1 MGEIRI
7 MNRRGNKNRFPSN
20 TTIQS
25 TETANTTQTLPETPS
40 TPIQIQE
47 DIKMMTK
54 MTYDEIKNALAA
66 GKVFSRV
73 GKNKSR
79 TEVRMFKNE
88 PVRRYI
94 YENGDSTEWAA
105 TSLNTMPKFEWE
117 VSDMEEL
124 PPEELKAPVIKQVQ
138 LGDGTSTVVTEY
150 VPISE
155 APVVIDPFA
164 IPLDKDNDTPEPE
177 PEPTPEPE
185 PVPETDNM
193 PNPEP
198 EAEEPEEA
206 AKFNTATDIPGCL
219 YYSKELF
226 DAQRMI
232 YILMNPERN
241 LYAVDINNPFCIYR
255 YNFKHKRFERG
266 NHWFPDDNWETTVD
280 INRLLNTEFRLLS
293 CPLDWKEAVDEI
305 RGCNGRTAVCV
316 STGTKIVNRRMKIC
330 FDDGLT
336 REDMDCYWTVY

>member
-7 MNRRGNKNRFPSN
+7 VNRRGNKSRFPS
-20 TTIQS
+20 S
-25 TETANTTQTLPETPS
+25 TETTNTTETIPETPS

-54 MTYDEIKNALAA
+54 MTYEEIKNALAA

-94 YENGDSTEWAA
+94 YENGDTTEWAA

-117 VSDMEEL
+117 VFDMEEL

-164 IPLDKDNDTPEPE
+164 IPISKDNDAPE
-177 PEPTPEPE
+177 PEPTPE
-185 PVPETDNM
+185 TDNM
-193 PNPEP
+193 PEP
-198 EAEEPEEA
+198 EVEESQPEETAKNDA
-206 AKFNTATDIPGCL
+206 ARNIPGCL
-219 YYSKELF
+219 HYPTTLYNAHQMLH
-226 DAQRMI
+226 
-232 YILMNPERN
+232 ILMDPARHQ
-241 LYAVDINNPFCIYR
+241 YAVDINDLFRIYR
-255 YNFKHKRFERG
+255 YNSEHKRFECR
-266 NHWFPDDNWETTVD
+266 NHWYPDENWETTVD
-280 INRLLNTEFRLLS
+280 INKILNTEFRILS
-293 CPLDWKEAVDEI
+293 CPLDWKEAVDKI
-305 RGCNGRTAVCV
+305 KGCNGKVAVCV
-316 STGTKIVNRRMKIC
+316 STGTRIVNRRMKLC

-336 REDMDCYWTVY
+336 SEDMNCYWTVL

>member
-7 MNRRGNKNRFPSN
+7 VNRRGNKSRFPS
-20 TTIQS
+20 S
-25 TETANTTQTLPETPS
+25 TETTNTTETIPETPS

-164 IPLDKDNDTPEPE
+164 IPLDKDNDTHE

-198 EAEEPEEA
+198 EKSQPQEVSRIDA
-206 AKFNTATDIPGCL
+206 AKNICGGMYYPATQYNLHQMLD
-219 YYSKELF
+219 
-226 DAQRMI
+226 
-232 YILMNPERN
+232 ILMDPDHYV
-241 LYAVDINNPFCIYR
+241 YAVDVNNPFQIFR
-255 YNFKHKRFERG
+255 YNSDHKRIERG
-266 NHWFPDDNWETTVD
+266 NYWYPDDNWETTVD
-280 INRLLNTEFRLLS
+280 VNGLINTKFRILTLA
-293 CPLDWKEAVDEI
+293 LDWKEAVDQI
-305 RGCNGRTAVCV
+305 AGCNGMVAVCV
-316 STGTKIVNRRMKIC
+316 STGTRIVNRRMKLC

-336 REDMDCYWTVY
+336 REDMNCYWTVL

>member
-47 DIKMMTK
+47 DIKMMTR
-54 MTYDEIKNALAA
+54 MTYDEIKNALTA

-94 YENGDSTEWAA
+94 YENGDTTEWAA

-164 IPLDKDNDTPEPE
+164 ITLDKGNDTPEPE
-177 PEPTPEPE
+177 PIPETNTMPHPEPE
-185 PVPETDNM
+185 VQEGQ
-193 PNPEP
+193 
-198 EAEEPEEA
+198 PEEA
-206 AKFNTATDIPGCL
+206 AKFNVAKDIPGCL
-219 YYSKELF
+219 HFPSTLYN
-226 DAQRMI
+226 AQQMLH
-232 YILMNPERN
+232 ILMDPARHQ
-241 LYAVDINNPFCIYR
+241 YAVDVNDPFCTYR
-255 YNFKHKRFERG
+255 YDSEHKRFECG
-266 NHWFPDDNWETTVD
+266 NHWYPDDNWETTVD
-280 INRLLNTEFRLLS
+280 INRLLNTEFRILS
-293 CPLDWKEAVDEI
+293 RPLDWKDAVDEI
-305 RGCNGRTAVCV
+305 RGCNGMIAVCV
-316 STGTKIVNRRMKIC
+316 STGTRIVNRRMKLC
-330 FDDGLT
+330 FDDGLPVD
-336 REDMDCYWTVY
+336 DMGCFWIVY

>member
-7 MNRRGNKNRFPSN
+7 VNRRGNKSRFPS
-20 TTIQS
+20 S
-25 TETANTTQTLPETPS
+25 TETTNTTETIPETPS

-54 MTYDEIKNALAA
+54 MTYEEIKNALAA

-94 YENGDSTEWAA
+94 YENGDTTEWAA

-117 VSDMEEL
+117 VFDMEEL

-164 IPLDKDNDTPEPE
+164 IPISKDNDV
-177 PEPTPEPE
+177 PEPE

-193 PNPEP
+193 PEP
-198 EAEEPEEA
+198 EVEESQPEEV
-206 AKFNTATDIPGCL
+206 AKNDAVKTIPGGMYYPSTL
-219 YYSKELF
+219 YNAHQMLN
-226 DAQRMI
+226 A
-232 YILMNPERN
+232 LMDPDRYQ
-241 LYAVDINNPFCIYR
+241 YAVDVNHPFRIYR
-255 YNFKHKRFERG
+255 YNSEHKRFECG
-266 NHWFPDDNWETTVD
+266 NCWYPDDKWETTVD
-280 INRLLNTEFRLLS
+280 VNKIINTEFRILTLA
-293 CPLDWKEAVDEI
+293 LDWKQAVDQI
-305 RGCNGRTAVCV
+305 RGCNGMVAVCV
-316 STGTKIVNRRMKIC
+316 STGTRIVNRRMKLC

-336 REDMDCYWTVY
+336 REDMNSYWTVL